1 MGTRGFGSNGRS
13 SKGRRSCGGPLGI
26 LEMGRPQFTQSI
38 AVSNVLAISV
48 RHHLTDEEYVITK
61 RNATTIVVAAPAIED
76 Y

>member
-1 MGTRGFGSNGRS
+1 MDMSGNVIIWSEKDDLRKT
-13 SKGRRSCGGPLGI
+13 
-26 LEMGRPQFTQSI
+26 LEQIF